1 MTDKVCFG
9 VYELDRDARELRK
22 RGALIRLQDQPLRV
36 LAILTGRPGEIVTR
50 QELQAQIWGKETFVD
65 FDHSLN
71 KAVNRIREALNDDA
85 RTPQYI
91 KTIPRRGYRFIASV
105 EIHVKHDAPTHPVSA
120 DTSGA
125 FAHPGNAIELRPV
138 QLSKPVARDVANR
151 CPIRLR
157 IAIIAMVS
165 VLVSAMIL
173 AIWLVLATPRCKL

>member
-1 MTDKVCFG
+1 MKIISSPKTVQCCFGCRPAVEHAVTSAGLTDKVCFG

-22 RGALIRLQDQPLRV
+22 RGVLIRLQDQPLRV

-65 FDHSLN
+65 FDQSLN

-91 KTIPRRGYRFIASV
+91 ETIPRRGYRFIASV
-105 EIHVKHDAPTHPVSA
+105 EIHVKDDAPTHPVSA

-125 FAHPGNAIELRPV
+125 FAHTGNVIELRPL
-138 QLSKPVARDVANR
+138 QLSTPVARDIANPY
-151 CPIRLR
+151 PI
-157 IAIIAMVS
+157 
-165 VLVSAMIL
+165 
-173 AIWLVLATPRCKL
+173 